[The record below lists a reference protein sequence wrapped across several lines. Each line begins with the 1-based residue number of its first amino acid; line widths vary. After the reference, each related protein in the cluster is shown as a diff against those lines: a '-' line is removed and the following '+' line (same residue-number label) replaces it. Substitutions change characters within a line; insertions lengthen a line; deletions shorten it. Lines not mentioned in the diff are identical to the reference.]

1 MKTIYSSIFFFLL
14 AFTQLHAQA
23 ENVLIKSVAVKTSS
37 LQINIPGEISAKTWD
52 NSYVRLVI
60 TVSAKETNTE
70 MLKSLANAGRYD
82 IQSEVKGDQ
91 TMIFLPNIIKA
102 LNLKGIILNEKFKI
116 EVFMPQDMQL
126 LQDSQEI
133 FNPAM

>member
-1 MKTIYSSIFFFLL
+1 
-14 AFTQLHAQA
+14 
-23 ENVLIKSVAVKTSS
+23 
-37 LQINIPGEISAKTWD
+37 
-52 NSYVRLVI
+52 LVI
-60 TVSAKETNTE
+60 TVSAKETNAE

-82 IQSEVKGDQ
+82 IQTEVKGDQ